1 MRYQYQL
8 LAYFKVMQEKIIS
21 NGYGIKGKIK
31 NGSKEIKKD
40 NTILI
45 YAHLTSTYIQ
55 IMVTIQ
61 VTNK

>member
-31 NGSKEIKKD
+31 NGSKEINMPTLLARTFK
-40 NTILI
+40 
-45 YAHLTSTYIQ
+45 
-55 IMVTIQ
+55 
-61 VTNK
+61 